1 MNAIKL
7 ISAEAKKIQ
16 KDHPRLSWQ
25 DCIRQASQ
33 IYKLKKRKISGVK
46 TRATKSAP
54 SKPSKIK
61 SRGSYTVKSA
71 LSSEM
76 QSIAGILK
84 RKRTKKAATPKMKAV
99 KRKPATRRG
108 THTDTKSHNVN
119 IKVMSGIDLNW
130 LNQLNNTVQ
139 KINEKERQLQD
150 SLMWYKHIKSDKTL
164 PAGRRERATIYK
176 KNATILKREITALKR
191 HLTAIKKHIK

>member
-33 IYKLKKRKISGVK
+33 IYKLKKKKISGIK

-54 SKPSKIK
+54 SIPSKIK
-61 SRGSYTVKSA
+61 SRGSYTVKNS
-71 LSSEM
+71 LPIEM
-76 QSIAGILK
+76 RSVSGIRKK
-84 RKRTKKAATPKMKAV
+84 RKTAAPKMKAV
-99 KRKPATRRG
+99 KRKPAVKRG

-119 IKVMSGIDLNW
+119 IKVMSGIDLHW
-130 LNQLNNTVQ
+130 VNQLTNTVRL
-139 KINEKERQLQD
+139 INEKEWAALKATQFAKHYSKSKD
-150 SLMWYKHIKSDKTL
+150 SAD
-164 PAGRRERATIYK
+164 REQSREALKASKMYK
-176 KNATILKREITALKR
+176 KEIASLKKY
-191 HLTAIKKHIK
+191 LTAIKKEIK

>member
-61 SRGSYTVKSA
+61 SRGSYAVKSA

-119 IKVMSGIDLNW
+119 IKVVSGIDLHW
-130 LNQLNNTVQ
+130 LNQLTNTVRL
-139 KINEKERQLQD
+139 INEKEWAAEKAIQFAKHYSKSKD
-150 SLMWYKHIKSDKTL
+150 SKD
-164 PAGRRERATIYK
+164 REQSREALRSSKIYK
-176 KNATILKREITALKR
+176 KEIAALKKY
-191 HLTAIKKHIK
+191 LTTIKKHIK

>member
-33 IYKLKKRKISGVK
+33 IYKLKKRKISGIK

-71 LSSEM
+71 LSSGM
-76 QSIAGILK
+76 SSIAGIRKK
-84 RKRTKKAATPKMKAV
+84 RKTAAPKMKAV
-99 KRKPATRRG
+99 KRKPATRSG
-108 THTDTKSHNVN
+108 THTDTKSHNVR
-119 IKVMSGIDLNW
+119 ISVMSGV
-130 LNQLNNTVQ
+130 NNTLNRYRDTLKEIEDYKDAIYRMKKSLPSQTVAERVKVREIIKKFT
-139 KINEKERQLQD
+139 KIVSVL
-150 SLMWYKHIKSDKTL
+150 KS
-164 PAGRRERATIYK
+164 
-176 KNATILKREITALKR
+176 NATQLKKLI
-191 HLTAIKKHIK
+191 